1 MLVLIRAERDSL
13 LKKNAKAKER
23 LRDLT
28 VLRQEKVKLEQ
39 DFADLKKKF
48 LENEKVLKLK
58 QKDLID
64 AQKRKSMSSN
74 ISSAKQCA

>member
-28 VLRQEKVKLEQ
+28 VLRQEKVRLEQ

-64 AQKRKSMSSN
+64 AQKRKSMSSS

>member
-1 MLVLIRAERDSL
+1 MLIRAERDSL

-28 VLRQEKVKLEQ
+28 VLRQEKVRLEQ

-64 AQKRKSMSSN
+64 AQKRKSMSSS

>member
-1 MLVLIRAERDSL
+1 MLIRAERDSL

-28 VLRQEKVKLEQ
+28 ALRQEKVKLEQ

-64 AQKRKSMSSN
+64 AQKRKSMSSS

>member
-28 VLRQEKVKLEQ
+28 ALRQEKVKLEQ

-64 AQKRKSMSSN
+64 AQKRKSMSSS